1 MARHDKEIGL
11 TGEIVPDG
19 IINSRDS
26 LMKMFASLGSH
37 RVMVDFAKLPLHPWI
52 NYQFMLIVLAYNPN
66 FSFQSGWIFNRD
78 TIYIRTERLTSTL
91 FPFFSFSFVTLASQ
105 NIYLLEIAVSKFSNS
120 HGNNRIKT
128 FKSRK

>member
-91 FPFFSFSFVTLASQ
+91 FPFFSFFLSLLVLR
-105 NIYLLEIAVSKFSNS
+105 IYIC
-120 HGNNRIKT
+120 
-128 FKSRK
+128 SR

>member
-128 FKSRK
+128 FQSRK

>member
-66 FSFQSGWIFNRD
+66 FSFQSGWTFNRD
-78 TIYIRTERLTSTL
+78 TMWNLYSNGEIDEY
-91 FPFFSFSFVTLASQ
+91 SFSFLFFFFCHSC
-105 NIYLLEIAVSKFSNS
+105 FSEHIFARDS
-120 HGNNRIKT
+120 G
-128 FKSRK
+128 FQVL